1 MNKMHS
7 ILILFLTTEKSIAQ
21 SHKIIKR
28 TAPEQQNIQ
37 QKFRKHRKTKLTGAS
52 SVFIYGDRSDLCLS
66 HF

>member
-28 TAPEQQNIQ
+28 TATESQNIQ
-37 QKFRKHRKTKLTGAS
+37 QKFRKHRKTKL
-52 SVFIYGDRSDLCLS
+52 VVLQYLFMEIVQIYV
-66 HF
+66 